1 MTITVPK
8 EATIPQYQFFR
19 KTNQPK
25 SNGCNTDSMYINSFS
40 ENPKKEI
47 IMFTTYLV
55 LSTFSNVKKVYLFA
69 SLFVEY

>member
-1 MTITVPK
+1 MNFYFRIEKKERSSKEKRATYVILIERILTVSK
-8 EATIPQYQFFR
+8 R
-19 KTNQPK
+19 
-25 SNGCNTDSMYINSFS
+25 S
-40 ENPKKEI
+40 PKKEI